1 MAPSPPAGRDS
12 SDGGLMGYGL
22 KIKRGVSRV
31 FTRQRLFPIQCTVAK
46 PEAPKKSNKQPN
58 ITSNINKHHI
68 IKATAEVKAEGS
80 QLNKESASRE

>member
-1 MAPSPPAGRDS
+1 MYRRGRNQKPKNPKIQ
-12 SDGGLMGYGL
+12 
-22 KIKRGVSRV
+22 KIKPN
-31 FTRQRLFPIQCTVAK
+31 Q
-46 PEAPKKSNKQPN
+46 N